1 MAIIMHKIT
10 SALIKQSKGYTIL
23 EMLIVIAI
31 VGVIMPAIF
40 SILFVILQQQQK
52 INEIVQTKRQGDYI
66 LSIMK
71 EKIQREATGITD
83 GTGTNAQCNLA
94 GSSFIPASQAQPM
107 RFTRDTSQFWYAY
120 SAERLTHVDTAPN
133 PQLSVQLHSDKI
145 RVTQFGME
153 CAKATAES
161 RPIVS
166 LSFTLQ
172 YVSPIVD
179 TQLGTTELTYQTK
192 IRLP

>member
-1 MAIIMHKIT
+1 MAIITHKII
-10 SALIKQSKGYTIL
+10 SARIKQSKGYTIL

-66 LSIMK
+66 LSFMK
-71 EKIQREATGITD
+71 EKIQREATGIRD
-83 GTGTNAQCNLA
+83 ATGTNPQCNTA
-94 GSSFIPASQAQPM
+94 GSSYNLPM
-107 RFTRDTSQFWYAY
+107 RFARATSQFWYSY
-120 SAERLTHVDTAPN
+120 SAEGLTHVDTAPN
-133 PQLSVQLHSDKI
+133 PDLSVQLHSDKI

-153 CAKATAES
+153 CAKATADS